1 MNLPTFF
8 SLRFKTVIAGLEFI
22 SEVDCEDTTAARA
35 QFQAVQ
41 NQEQDIELV
50 AVLIGLQLGKPN
62 NGGCYLMD
70 EDSEKIFVNLLNELQ
85 LGAEHFF
92 NERLGSYDKFNNA
105 VTPADLGIVF
115 PDGTLRVVWKEEHA
129 AKDFDTSLELVKGTV
144 ELLLQAQEV
153 RYFQQ
158 SDDELEND
166 DFASLASRRLE
177 LLFRAGL
184 WPSVDGEYE
193 PDTAQT
199 TARTLLAEYSERI
212 VA

>member
-1 MNLPTFF
+1 M
-8 SLRFKTVIAGLEFI
+8 
-22 SEVDCEDTTAARA
+22 AAA
-35 QFQAVQ
+35 KATFQAVQ
-41 NQEQDIELV
+41 SQEQDIELV

-70 EDSEKIFVNLLNELQ
+70 DDSEKIFVNLLNELQ

-105 VTPADLGIVF
+105 ITPADLGIVF

-158 SDDELEND
+158 TDDELETTTSPALRPVAPTD
-166 DFASLASRRLE
+166 RSGQDSGLRLTASTS
-177 LLFRAGL
+177 
-184 WPSVDGEYE
+184 
-193 PDTAQT
+193 
-199 TARTLLAEYSERI
+199 RTLSRPRR
-212 VA
+212 